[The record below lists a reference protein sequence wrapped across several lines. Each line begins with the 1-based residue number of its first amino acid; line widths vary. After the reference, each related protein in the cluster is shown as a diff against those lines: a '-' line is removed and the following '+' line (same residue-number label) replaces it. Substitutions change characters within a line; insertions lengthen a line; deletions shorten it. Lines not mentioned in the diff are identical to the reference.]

1 VDSNGDPLVI
11 YHGTSKGGFT
21 AFDLKKID
29 KWHPGFFLTDDEN
42 LAKTYTRGK
51 TKDPFGKR
59 KGAGMGI
66 YRVFVKMERPYIV
79 NAHGYEW
86 NDIPWPTENDSAK
99 TDDIGRYAK
108 AHGYDGVIIHD
119 VLDIGPHPGFSD
131 PATIYIVFDP
141 RNIKSAAYNSGLY
154 DPTDPDIRHNPRPAR
169 KNPLAKPTADMGF
182 SIRRDA
188 LPGVVEVY
196 LYDINDLD
204 HPERAM
210 IAGAMLAPKSHKRKV
225 RWEAT
230 GMAACPGY
238 GPLIYDLA
246 ASVLNQRLH
255 PTEDRSAAAK
265 AFWAKQPHPY
275 IDPLPPEAFAAKYGI
290 TVRDLYAQGVD
301 LAPEELQRMSDELTT
316 VFFSARE
323 AEAAGKP
330 ATLARCRPNRRR
342 R

>member
-1 VDSNGDPLVI
+1 
-11 YHGTSKGGFT
+11 
-21 AFDLKKID
+21 
-29 KWHPGFFLTDDEN
+29 
-42 LAKTYTRGK
+42 
-51 TKDPFGKR
+51 
-59 KGAGMGI
+59 
-66 YRVFVKMERPYIV
+66 
-79 NAHGYEW
+79 
-86 NDIPWPTENDSAK
+86 
-99 TDDIGRYAK
+99 
-108 AHGYDGVIIHD
+108 
-119 VLDIGPHPGFSD
+119 
-131 PATIYIVFDP
+131 
-141 RNIKSAAYNSGLY
+141 
-154 DPTDPDIRHNPRPAR
+154 
-169 KNPLAKPTADMGF
+169 
-182 SIRRDA
+182 
-188 LPGVVEVY
+188 VEVY

-210 IAGAMLAPKSHKRKV
+210 IAGAMLVPKSHKRKV

-255 PTEDRSAAAK
+255 PTDDRSAAAK

-290 TVRDLYAQGVD
+290 TVADLYAQGVD

-330 ATLARCRPNRRR
+330 AALARCRPNRSRR
-342 R
+342 

>member
-1 VDSNGDPLVI
+1 LRGKADILATLERAVTRMKGRLPAEILVNAFVNFDAASGQHGPALAEYLVGHGVDVSHVSRSTDEDWIVI
-11 YHGTSKGGFT
+11 FNPKVIRSVTKVPAREVGEGF
-21 AFDLKKID
+21 AFDLPKV
-29 KWHPGFFLTDDEN
+29 
-42 LAKTYTRGK
+42 
-51 TKDPFGKR
+51 KR
-59 KGAGMGI
+59 
-66 YRVFVKMERPYIV
+66 
-79 NAHGYEW
+79 
-86 NDIPWPTENDSAK
+86 
-99 TDDIGRYAK
+99 
-108 AHGYDGVIIHD
+108 
-119 VLDIGPHPGFSD
+119 
-131 PATIYIVFDP
+131 
-141 RNIKSAAYNSGLY
+141 
-154 DPTDPDIRHNPRPAR
+154 
-169 KNPLAKPTADMGF
+169 NPLAKPTADMGF
-182 SIRRDA
+182 SIRKDA

-210 IAGAMLAPKSHKRKV
+210 IAGAMLVPKSHKRKV

-255 PTEDRSAAAK
+255 PTDDRSAAAK

-290 TVRDLYAQGVD
+290 TVADLYAQGAD
-301 LAPEELQRMSDELTT
+301 LAPHELQRMSDELTT

-330 ATLARCRPNRRR
+330 AALARCRPNRSRR
-342 R
+342 